1 MAELSEEAV
10 EALFGQ
16 QLAEWETA
24 RTNYAKLSRVEERKL
39 TVNGSTI
46 IVQYNP
52 ERLRSSA
59 AKVDRA
65 SIEHRQCFLCKP
77 NRPAEQQWIE
87 WGDYEIIVNPYPIFP

>member
-59 AKVDRA
+59 AR
-65 SIEHRQCFLCKP
+65 
-77 NRPAEQQWIE
+77 WIE
-87 WGDYEIIVNPYPIFP
+87 PLSSTDSASSASLTDLQSSSG